1 MEELDRACAKPVAC
15 AWPLPEPPEPDG
27 LTKLAVILVFTMRS
41 KELEQVLN
49 EVSVTK
55 N

>member
-15 AWPLPEPPEPDG
+15 AWPLPEPDG